1 MKIIWHWLILS
12 IAIYV
17 TTYIMP
23 NTVSANPSYVILV
36 VGACLMFVNFVI
48 KPIISLLTLPI
59 NILTLGIFGIVLNG
73 AFFWL
78 LADVIPGF
86 HIVSFSG
93 AVIAALIVS
102 IANWILERVFRTN

>member
-12 IAIYV
+12 IAIFV
-17 TTYIMP
+17 TTLVLP
-23 NTVSANPSYVILV
+23 NTIRVYPTYIILI

-59 NILTLGIFGIVLNG
+59 NILTLGIFGIILNG

-86 HIVSFSG
+86 HIVSFGGGSDWC
-93 AVIAALIVS
+93 AHCLDRQLDPRANLLI
-102 IANWILERVFRTN
+102 